1 MYQQIYTWM
10 NSHFLILSVVVLV
23 LLFVLAALS
32 ERFRENCG
40 IKFIYHMSAAVYIL
54 ALLFLTLGSRS
65 RYDKPILDLKL
76 HLLQLEKFWEKDV
89 WILQGDV
96 GNSLVWL
103 RDNRRRA

>member
-40 IKFIYHMSAAVYIL
+40 IKFIYHMGFEYESPENL
-54 ALLFLTLGSRS
+54 S
-65 RYDKPILDLKL
+65 
-76 HLLQLEKFWEKDV
+76 EKGW
-89 WILQGDV
+89 
-96 GNSLVWL
+96 
-103 RDNRRRA
+103 RRAL